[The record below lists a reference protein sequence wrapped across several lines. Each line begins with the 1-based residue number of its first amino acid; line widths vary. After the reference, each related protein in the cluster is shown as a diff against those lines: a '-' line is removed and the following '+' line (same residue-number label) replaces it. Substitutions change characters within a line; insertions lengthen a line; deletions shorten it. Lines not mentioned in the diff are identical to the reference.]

1 MRRANGVKHLRYEA
15 GGENTPEMEYW
26 LIEHERTHKPVRRG
40 DHDSFMSPEQFAKT
54 TDTETVLTLAIG
66 TLRPTPP
73 RLPRGFMDILS
84 ESTKD
89 SGEYGLLPGLGF
101 GLAPPNEDGLVSLP
115 PRADIS
121 IDLSS
126 MNFGRSKPTE
136 LGGELPSYGGL
147 PRLRRNIGV
156 GLTAFFQKQE
166 EDFEASIDRVRA
178 KVPDHCIDNSVVF
191 ILQDVTLDI
200 GKFLPNMGETRMLA
214 AHYQFNLG
222 AGRIKKFKAK
232 KRKEKRRELKV

>member
-1 MRRANGVKHLRYEA
+1 MRQSNGVKHLRYEA

-40 DHDSFMSPEQFAKT
+40 DHDSFMSPEQYAKT
-54 TDTETVLTLAIG
+54 AGTETILTLAVG
-66 TLRPTPP
+66 TLLR
-73 RLPRGFMDILS
+73 RLPSRARGFLPNKEGTEVYNLAGGLS
-84 ESTKD
+84 CQ
-89 SGEYGLLPGLGF
+89 
-101 GLAPPNEDGLVSLP
+101 LAPPNEDGLFSLP

-147 PRLRRNIGV
+147 PRLRRNIGA